1 MRVIESPNNEAA
13 QADAYWE
20 TLASALPSQQ
30 VYHEMSET
38 PVTDVDALSQLRANI
53 ETLADLQGRMS
64 FIMREVK
71 YLMKV

>member
-20 TLASALPSQQ
+20 TLATVLPSQQ

-38 PVTDVDALSQLRANI
+38 PVTEMDALSQLRANI

-64 FIMREVK
+64 FVMREVK